1 MDYKSYHQSL
11 EILEKLLIHFANSNE
26 IELVEKVCG
35 LITDCD
41 QNYYQTLLIM
51 ANSDISETV
60 SQGSVIEFR
69 KKLAAKN
76 RHMGDS

>member
-1 MDYKSYHQSL
+1 MNYESYHQSL

-26 IELVEKVCG
+26 IELAEKVCS

-51 ANSDISETV
+51 ANAGISETV
-60 SQGSVIEFR
+60 SQDSVIEFR
-69 KKLAAKN
+69 KKLAIKDQ
-76 RHMGDS
+76 HMVDS